1 MQLFGR
7 INLISL
13 CSMLK
18 FWIIE
23 CGARLNP
30 EELVTAVID
39 LAEYEYT
46 AAKRMREKSYGE
58 KAHVSLEETARACR
72 SMYRKRTKL
81 LVLRT
86 YSYSQTTD
94 TVSTVSD
101 SVP

>member
-39 LAEYEYT
+39 LAEYEYRDE
-46 AAKRMREKSYGE
+46 AYAREELMAKKPN
-58 KAHVSLEETARACR
+58 VSLEETARACR

>member
-39 LAEYEYT
+39 LAEYEYRGE
-46 AAKRMREKSYGE
+46 AYAREELWPKSPRFFGRDGTRLSINVP
-58 KAHVSLEETARACR
+58 KAH
-72 SMYRKRTKL
+72 
-81 LVLRT
+81 
-86 YSYSQTTD
+86 QTPRPKD
-94 TVSTVSD
+94 LFVFADDRHCVHGQ
-101 SVP
+101 